1 MGTGHNLRRVFLYY
15 FSSARKWT
23 NCVIVPMRPCGL
35 RMLEASKNDASS
47 EWDVSRM
54 LIVMSV
60 KPTFADELLKV
71 NSALKS
77 IFSLMEYQWKTMKF
91 EERNK
96 AIQNKLTLN

>member
-23 NCVIVPMRPCGL
+23 NCAIVPMRPCGL
-35 RMLEASKNDASS
+35 RMLNEASKNDASS

-60 KPTFADELLKV
+60 KPTFTDELLKV

-77 IFSLMEYQWKTMKF
+77 ISSLVEDQCSGEQLRK
-91 EERNK
+91 
-96 AIQNKLTLN
+96 